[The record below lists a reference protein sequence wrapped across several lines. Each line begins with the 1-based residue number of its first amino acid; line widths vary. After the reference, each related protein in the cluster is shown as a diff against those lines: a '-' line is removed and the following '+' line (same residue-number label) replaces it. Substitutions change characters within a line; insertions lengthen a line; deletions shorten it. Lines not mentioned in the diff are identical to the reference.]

1 LIWKRIV
8 LSATLTI
15 TVAGAGW
22 TQSTRSPT
30 TSGFYSTEQAARG
43 KALFATACA
52 SCHTADAA
60 RPADSEIP
68 KRLPIA
74 LAGPIFTRKW
84 ATTGDLFSKVST
96 TMPADRRIG
105 VGGLKHEEFVDIVAF
120 LMQVNGLAP
129 GTPVPSDGDAMK
141 KALFPRTAGSTAT
154 AVSEPQAG
162 RHYTRQ
168 QAERGRLYF
177 YGSCNTCHTADSRTF
192 TPDDL
197 VAGRGFLN
205 GRGLS
210 LLSVVSPDRFAERWR
225 NVGNLYN
232 KIRLTMPGH
241 DARGLSNAAYV
252 DITAFMLSVNGVPAG
267 GSELTDNV
275 EAMRAMTLV
284 EPGFTSVFNGRDF
297 TGLKFLV
304 GANCKPRPEGCGQ
317 TTPGTTF
324 RIENGSVITTG
335 RPYGYM
341 YTDKEYLN
349 FTLRLEYRYTPIP
362 GVDDNDFPGNSGYL
376 LFIKEHQVWPKYIEI
391 QGANSGVLSVISTGG
406 KAVFTVDND
415 ARRRALRPV
424 GEWNAIEI
432 VSANGQIKSSLNG
445 ALISTISEH
454 EYTGGHIG
462 FQSEGSEIAWRNIR
476 IKEN

>member
-1 LIWKRIV
+1 
-8 LSATLTI
+8 LTV

-22 TQSTRSPT
+22 TQTIRPPASR
-30 TSGFYSTEQAARG
+30 GFYAAEQAARG
-43 KALFATACA
+43 KTLFASACA
-52 SCHTADAA
+52 SCHTADASG
-60 RPADSEIP
+60 PAVTDIP

-74 LAGPIFTRKW
+74 LAGPTFIRKW

-96 TMPADRRIG
+96 SMPVDRRIG
-105 VGGLKHEEFVDIVAF
+105 VGGLKHDEFVDVVAF
-120 LMQVNGLAP
+120 LLQANGLTAGIP
-129 GTPVPSDGDAMK
+129 MPSNPEAMR
-141 KALFPRTAGSTAT
+141 KALLPRPAPTGG
-154 AVSEPQAG
+154 AVADPVSSEG
-162 RHYTRQ
+162 HFTRQ

-192 TPDDL
+192 TPEDL

-210 LLSVVSPDRFAERWR
+210 LLSVVNPDRFAERWR
-225 NVGNLYN
+225 TVANLYN

-241 DARGLSNAAYV
+241 DAGGLSNAAYV
-252 DITAFMLSVNGVPAG
+252 DIAAFMMSINGMPAG
-267 GSELTDNV
+267 PRELTDNL
-275 EAMRAMTLV
+275 EAMRGMTLF

-297 TGLKFLV
+297 TGLKFLI

-317 TTPGTTF
+317 TTPGSTF
-324 RIENGSVITTG
+324 RIENGTVITSG

-341 YTDKEYLN
+341 YTEKQYLN
-349 FTLRLEYRYTPIP
+349 FTLRLEYRFTPIP
-362 GVDDNDFPGNSGYL
+362 DIENDSEFPGNSGYL

-391 QGANSGVLSVISTGG
+391 QGGNSGVLSVISTGG

-424 GEWNAIEI
+424 GEWNSIEI
-432 VSANGQIKSSLNG
+432 LSANGQIKSSLNG
-445 ALISTISEH
+445 TLISTISEH